1 MKFYDD
7 DIFFHSGYQGRVVK
21 PIYDKDENFTGMY
34 DVTWGPASLPM
45 RFKEEW
51 MASNIDPLY
60 LEARDTTNLYGFEK
74 AKRPNI
80 IVCDDFYENP
90 DHIRELALCQEF
102 HEDLRYHKGER
113 TKNKFLFPYVKERLE
128 EIIGAK
134 INGWTTQGYN
144 GVFQFC
150 KADTPIVYHSDVQSY
165 AAVVYLTPNA
175 PPEAGTSFYASKAVK
190 GRRKPPKAD
199 ENMSQ
204 DEAKLIN
211 QLMYDGKLLDKT
223 AWELIDVVG
232 NVYNRLAI
240 WDSQLVHAASCY
252 FGDKLNNCR
261 LFHMYFFDVIQGQN
275 ES

>member
-1 MKFYDD
+1 MNFFEE

-21 PIYDKDENFTGMY
+21 PVMTDGNDSATEPVFTGLY
-34 DVTWGPASLPM
+34 DVTWGPANLPM

-51 MASNIDPLY
+51 MEADPAPDA
-60 LEARDTTNLYGFEK
+60 ENFYGFEK
-74 AKRPNI
+74 VKRPNI

-90 DHIRELALCQEF
+90 DHVRELALIQEF
-102 HEDLRYHKGER
+102 NPDLRYHKGER
-113 TKNKFLFPYVKERLE
+113 TKNKFLFPFVKERLE

-134 INGWTTQGYN
+134 ISGWTTQGYN

-150 KADTPIVYHSDVQSY
+150 KADTPIVYHSDIQSY

-175 PPEAGTSFYASKAVK
+175 PPEAGTSFFASKAVK
-190 GRRKPPKAD
+190 GRRKPPRN
-199 ENMSQ
+199 EPNMTEE
-204 DEAKLIN
+204 EARLIDG
-211 QLMYDGKLLDKT
+211 LMYGGKLLDKT

-252 FGDKLNNCR
+252 FGDKLTNCR
-261 LFHMYFFDVIQGQN
+261 LFHMYFFDIVQ
-275 ES
+275 